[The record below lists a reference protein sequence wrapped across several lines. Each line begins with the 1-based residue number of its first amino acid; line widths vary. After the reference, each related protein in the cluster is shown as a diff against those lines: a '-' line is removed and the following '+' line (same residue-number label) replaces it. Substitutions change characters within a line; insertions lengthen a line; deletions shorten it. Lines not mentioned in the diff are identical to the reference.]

1 MLCCR
6 SCTVQ
11 YFNFSGQAKLWNRN
25 LTDDRRDALDYIPC
39 ERCRLRGGRCAR
51 CKAIR
56 TGGGYIILDG
66 DDLSNDD
73 LQRKFGN
80 REAFVILN
88 HSIKSFQNSVI
99 IILWGEREG
108 TISQKSS
115 CNRG

>member
-1 MLCCR
+1 MLCYR
-6 SCTVQ
+6 SRTVE

-66 DDLSNDD
+66 DDL
-73 LQRKFGN
+73 QRKFGN
-80 REAFVILN
+80 REAFVTTTGI
-88 HSIKSFQNSVI
+88 V
-99 IILWGEREG
+99 
-108 TISQKSS
+108 
-115 CNRG
+115 C